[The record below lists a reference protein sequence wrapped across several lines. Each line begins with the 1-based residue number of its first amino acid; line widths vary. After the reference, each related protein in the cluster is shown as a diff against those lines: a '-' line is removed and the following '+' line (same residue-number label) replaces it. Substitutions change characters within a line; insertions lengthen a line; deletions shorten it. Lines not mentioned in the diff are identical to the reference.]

1 VPEPLPL
8 PGIRSSTL
16 LGYLKG
22 LGVLSILGR
31 QDDRNTAGF
40 WSRSRFVLYSSHDMS
55 SLEAFFLDRWE
66 PAPVVSPWNGG
77 SGFFNKDNTEGFDAI
92 EASSDPRLRSMK
104 RAIGVAR
111 TVIQS
116 LGLSSKPDV
125 KAEKPTLLR
134 ALRAQL
140 PDDALEWL
148 DAAVVLV
155 GGEPRYAPVLGSG
168 GNDGR
173 YDIANNYAQCLV
185 HALGLGDTG
194 DRTST
199 LRAALAGTTATLRGM
214 SLAHLT
220 RDASPVN
227 SPSGEA
233 DALGNPWDL
242 VLAVAGALTC
252 GAGATRRLGA
262 TVTGAIA
269 VPFTLHATGAGYGSA
284 VGGEK
289 GRDELWMPTW
299 TRPARLGEVR
309 LMLREGRVQV
319 GRRSAV
325 TGLDAARAVASL
337 GVARGVSG
345 FERFVI
351 LERAGQSNLSVP
363 AGRIE
368 VRVNPASEALATLD
382 PWLERML
389 QRRLTDIPAA
399 QRAATLKLERSA
411 FAFAEDGSPA
421 NALELLSAVGALEL
435 ACTVSRVERLRPL
448 HAKAGPWLRVIQA
461 RSDAET
467 RLAVA
472 LASLAEE
479 GERVQALRGPL
490 IGNGHAY
497 APLDGWLAPREAPIV
512 AQLAAIH
519 ERCALE
525 GHATIRYGL
534 PASLNDLEQLCHG
547 RVDEAQLG
555 RLLRGLVVLD
565 WQEVCAECHAH
576 QPVCVNPLL
585 ALLALGFHDP
595 RQGHELRIMP
605 RPDWVSRLRAGRVL
619 GVVTEVHLRLRLG
632 GLAPIATVADLTSS
646 ATRLDGPHLAAAL
659 LARPSR
665 SELFG
670 VIRSMTIDDDRK
682 EHSDQ

>member
-1 VPEPLPL
+1 MPEPLPL

-31 QDDRNTAGF
+31 QDDANTAGC
-40 WSRSRFVLYSSHDMS
+40 WSRGGFVLYSSHDMS
-55 SLEAFFLDRWE
+55 SLELFFLDRWE

-77 SGFFNKDNTEGFDAI
+77 SGFYGRTKALDAI
-92 EASSDPRLRSMK
+92 EASADPRLK
-104 RAIGVAR
+104 RFREAILVSRAEISR
-111 TVIQS
+111 A
-116 LGLSSKPDV
+116 GLSAKPGSQAD
-125 KAEKPTLLR
+125 KATLLR
-134 ALRAQL
+134 ALRAAL

-148 DAAVVLV
+148 DAAIVLV
-155 GGEPRYAPVLGSG
+155 DGRPQFPPVLGTG
-168 GNDGR
+168 GNDGNF
-173 YDIANNYAQCLV
+173 DMADNYAQCVAELL
-185 HALGLGDTG
+185 HPSANS
-194 DRTST
+194 DRLAP
-199 LRAALAGTTATLRGM
+199 LRAALTGTPTRLRAM
-214 SLAHLT
+214 SLGQLT

-227 SPSGEA
+227 SPSGDA

-242 VLAVAGALTC
+242 VLAVAGVLTFA
-252 GAGATRRLGA
+252 AGATRRLGA
-262 TVTGAIA
+262 TAPGVIA
-269 VPFTLHATGAGYGSA
+269 APFTLHATGAGYGSA

-337 GVARGVSG
+337 GVARGLSG
-345 FERFVI
+345 FERFAI
-351 LERAGQSNLSVP
+351 LGRVGQSNLSVP

-368 VRVNPASEALATLD
+368 VRVNPAAEALATLD
-382 PWLERML
+382 PWLGRML
-389 QRRLTDIPAA
+389 QRSLTDIPAA
-399 QRAATLKLERSA
+399 QRAATVKLERLA

-421 NALELLSAVGALEL
+421 KALELLSAVGELEL
-435 ACTVSRVERLRPL
+435 ACAVSRVERLRPL
-448 HAKAGPWLRVIQA
+448 HAKAGPWLSMIQA

-472 LASLAEE
+472 LASLADD
-479 GERVQALRGPL
+479 GEPVQALRGPL
-490 IGNGHAY
+490 IGNGHVY
-497 APLDGWLAPREAPIV
+497 APLDGWFAPREAPIV

-519 ERCALE
+519 ERRALE
-525 GHATIRYGL
+525 GQATIRYSL

-547 RVDEAQLG
+547 RVDEARLG

-565 WQEVCAECHAH
+565 WQEVRAERHAH
-576 QPVCVNPLL
+576 QPVCVDPLL

-619 GVVTEVHLRLRLG
+619 GVVTELHLRLHLG

-646 ATRLDGPHLAAAL
+646 ATLLDGTYLAGAL

-682 EHSDQ
+682 ENSDQ